1 MRLFRYCKSI
11 YQTGTSTEDV
21 YLSLLRIYLQP
32 RQNVNED
39 LLKPAL
45 ELVGRHG
52 PRLDPVE
59 TLNLIPTLVTAK
71 DLRPFLM
78 DALRA
83 PIFDKHVVREISKAR
98 QDQASIQL
106 TYLQSQRVKV
116 TDSRM

>member
-1 MRLFRYCKSI
+1 V
-11 YQTGTSTEDV
+11 D
-21 YLSLLRIYLQP
+21 
-32 RQNVNED
+32 ED

-59 TLNLIPTLVTAK
+59 TLNLIPPMVTAN
-71 DLRPFLM
+71 DLRTFLM

-98 QDQASIQL
+98 QDQASLQL
-106 TYLQSQRVKV
+106 MYLQSHRVKI